1 MSLSGFIPF
10 PGMQPSGR
18 DSAREVWIQG
28 VSVARAERVMGGWSA
43 DGLEKGEGS
52 PLRLVLFLFR
62 LGGKDF
68 RGGGG
73 GVVAAI
79 GMGIGMALA
88 CG

>member
-1 MSLSGFIPF
+1 
-10 PGMQPSGR
+10 
-18 DSAREVWIQG
+18 
-28 VSVARAERVMGGWSA
+28 MGGWSA